1 LSCFRGFILDQKD
14 HAVTETT
21 PTPVQPE
28 AALSTELA
36 TELSTTSG
44 EPTKALTAEDQQ
56 QLDEIVAQID
66 ITDPVLSIAYG
77 AKTMNAM
84 SRFSESMM
92 QEVRA
97 KDAGEIGQQLT
108 TMLSKVKSIDL
119 TVFEQ
124 KKGLLESLPLI
135 GKMFSK
141 LERTLMEYQ
150 TLAQQVDTISNK
162 LQDTIVELLRNIATL
177 EQLFIR
183 NSEYFKQI
191 SLHIIAGKKKIEQIQ
206 ASDLPQAQ
214 AKAEQSGDAMDA
226 QLVRDLVNGIQR
238 FERRLHDLLL
248 SRTFAIQTAPQI
260 RLMQNNSQSLAEK
273 IQSSI
278 LTTIPIWKSQI
289 VLALS
294 LNSQRQAAKLQK
306 DVADT
311 TNEMLRRNAE
321 MLELGSIET
330 ATEVERSIIDID
342 TLRDVQN
349 RLLNTLEE
357 TLSIASN
364 ARQRR
369 VEVEKELGGMEQELR
384 MKLASIAAG
393 QNAQAKV
400 VG

>member
-1 LSCFRGFILDQKD
+1 M
-14 HAVTETT
+14 TETT

-28 AALSTELA
+28 AVLSTELA
-36 TELSTTSG
+36 TDLSTTSG

-206 ASDLPQAQ
+206 ATDLPQAQ

-369 VEVEKELGGMEQELR
+369 AEVEKELGGMEQELR
-384 MKLASIAAG
+384 TKLASIAAG

>member
-1 LSCFRGFILDQKD
+1 M
-14 HAVTETT
+14 TETI
-21 PTPVQPE
+21 PTSVQPE
-28 AALSTELA
+28 AVLSTELA
-36 TELSTTSG
+36 TDLSTTSG
-44 EPTKALTAEDQQ
+44 EPTKVLTAEDQQ

-108 TMLSKVKSIDL
+108 TMLGKVKSIDL
-119 TVFEQ
+119 TVFDK

-150 TLAQQVDTISNK
+150 TLAQQVDTISTK

-206 ASDLPQAQ
+206 AADLPQAQ
-214 AKAEQSGDAMDA
+214 ARAEQSGDAMDA

-369 VEVEKELGGMEQELR
+369 AEVENELGGMEQELR
-384 MKLASIAAG
+384 TKLASIATG
-393 QNAQAKV
+393 QNAQAKAA
-400 VG
+400 G

>member
-1 LSCFRGFILDQKD
+1 M
-14 HAVTETT
+14 TETT

-28 AALSTELA
+28 AMLSTELA
-36 TELSTTSG
+36 TDLSTTSG
-44 EPTKALTAEDQQ
+44 EPTKALSAQDQQ

-206 ASDLPQAQ
+206 AIDLPQAQ

-369 VEVEKELGGMEQELR
+369 AEVEKELGGMEQELR
-384 MKLASIAAG
+384 TKLASIAAG

>member
-1 LSCFRGFILDQKD
+1 
-14 HAVTETT
+14 VTETT
-21 PTPVQPE
+21 PTPIQPE
-28 AALSTELA
+28 ATLSTELA
-36 TELSTTSG
+36 TDLSTTSG
-44 EPTKALTAEDQQ
+44 EPTKALSAQDQQ

-206 ASDLPQAQ
+206 ATDLPQAQ

-369 VEVEKELGGMEQELR
+369 AEVEKELGGMEQELR
-384 MKLASIAAG
+384 TKLASIAAG